1 MIKKRLFF
9 VILTCSILGFTW
21 CFGAEKQGSPKK
33 EWQDPKYKDVLNGIS
48 NEDYEM
54 VLELLTELSDAGDSK
69 SLCVLATMYC
79 FPAGTTRDY
88 AKAYALL
95 KQAALQDNE
104 RAEYLLG
111 AFGSLYR
118 MRQAFGLLFD
128 VVVPGNSDDSFWKQC
143 FKGNKEVISYKDA
156 FEWFYLKD
164 GNWGYRDIMY
174 YAAVEFLDDSSA
186 VYNVEKGLKWL
197 KKSAA
202 LKYDEAIKLLQR
214 IANTKK
220 P

>member
-1 MIKKRLFF
+1 M
-9 VILTCSILGFTW
+9 
-21 CFGAEKQGSPKK
+21 
-33 EWQDPKYKDVLNGIS
+33 
-48 NEDYEM
+48 
-54 VLELLTELSDAGDSK
+54 
-69 SLCVLATMYC
+69 
-79 FPAGTTRDY
+79 
-88 AKAYALL
+88 
-95 KQAALQDNE
+95 
-104 RAEYLLG
+104 
-111 AFGSLYR
+111 
-118 MRQAFGLLFD
+118 
-128 VVVPGNSDDSFWKQC
+128 
-143 FKGNKEVISYKDA
+143 ISYKDA